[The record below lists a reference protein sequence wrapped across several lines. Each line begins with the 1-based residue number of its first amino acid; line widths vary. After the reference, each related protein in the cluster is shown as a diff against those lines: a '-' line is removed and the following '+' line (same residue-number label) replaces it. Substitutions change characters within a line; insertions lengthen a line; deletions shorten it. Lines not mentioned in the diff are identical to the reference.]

1 MGYLVKET
9 FHTYFSGDLTDVVIY
24 SKTFSDKKDA
34 VGKFEHLKKRTDLQ
48 SWDELRGK
56 VKVVEF
62 EPITKEGL
70 KDGYFSLAKP
80 LENEIYYEYTRTLG
94 VTYGF
99 NYETVDLEI
108 FETNGETEELLSR
121 NIQPIK

>member
-34 VGKFEHLKKRTDLQ
+34 ISKFEHLKKRTDLQ

-62 EPITKEGL
+62 
-70 KDGYFSLAKP
+70 
-80 LENEIYYEYTRTLG
+80 TL
-94 VTYGF
+94 VTS
-99 NYETVDLEI
+99 TVAVLV
-108 FETNGETEELLSR
+108 
-121 NIQPIK
+121 